1 MLTNEQFEE
10 LLTLENEI
18 PEVEFKG
25 PGPRSN
31 SYHLA
36 KIARAVM
43 GMANRRDGGTVIIG
57 VEETNSMLNP
67 IGLSQ
72 LDAATWRNNDRI
84 IDALASYMTPPASF
98 TRSIREFQGKEFV
111 VLEIQEFAEIPIIC
125 KKNFQRDHQSGHPD
139 VVLRDGACYIR
150 SRHKPETVEATSSTE
165 HMRDLLDLA
174 IEKGVRKFVT
184 QAQSAGMSLSEIAQS
199 DGAELFNKQLSEDS
213 SSPLL
218 EKILS
223 RGYWKAIIRPEK
235 FSSDKIA
242 YNALFPLVQ
251 NTAVDIFG
259 GGFPNVV
266 LEIPISRG
274 TNRVGQEIEA
284 GHFLEVWY
292 LYQSGQFIHY
302 ADILDDWINLSD
314 QIRMPT
320 RWEPGKLLAIE
331 EVIRQFTGIFVFAS
345 RLALTSAFTKDVHV
359 IIDVLLKWLQG
370 RYLYISTPGKVPLR
384 PRDAQIPEFR
394 YTKSFPK
401 DELIARPK
409 ELALQASREVFLRFG
424 WDPAQALLENI
435 QATFNLT

>member
-218 EKILS
+218 E
-223 RGYWKAIIRPEK
+223 
-235 FSSDKIA
+235 
-242 YNALFPLVQ
+242 
-251 NTAVDIFG
+251 
-259 GGFPNVV
+259 
-266 LEIPISRG
+266 IPISRG

-314 QIRMPT
+314 KIRMPT

-331 EVIRQFTGIFVFAS
+331 EVIRQFTAIFVFAS